1 MYTSLVLVYHISP
14 TSLHWKLCLHL
25 CDIFLYWGTT
35 GFASFAV
42 RHGRTA
48 EARTRTTQP
57 LACGFYPVRMTKGAQ
72 CIFARQRPLPCAV
85 GKGNARHRSLS
96 CATCDAW
103 QRKGVDGRPSETASP
118 ALCRAP
124 PTNTH
129 DIEKKEKKQGR
140 SVPASARPLPHRRWP
155 SVLRSPR
162 QPHRSVRRCL
172 TSAAPPGAQA
182 AGSLGHRMSREG
194 VTAPW
199 RGRGGREPPRHSR
212 IEEGAAMPRPDSV
225 PDGVPALPPRPGKNT
240 T

>member
-1 MYTSLVLVYHISP
+1 VCSMYTSLVLVYHISP

-42 RHGRTA
+42 RHGRT

-129 DIEKKEKKQGR
+129 DIEKKRKKARQVGACLGQATTTP
-140 SVPASARPLPHRRWP
+140 SLAFGPPFPTPAAPLGPPLPHLGSSTRSSGRWELGP
-155 SVLRSPR
+155 
-162 QPHRSVRRCL
+162 PH
-172 TSAAPPGAQA
+172 
-182 AGSLGHRMSREG
+182 E
-194 VTAPW
+194 
-199 RGRGGREPPRHSR
+199 
-212 IEEGAAMPRPDSV
+212 
-225 PDGVPALPPRPGKNT
+225 
-240 T
+240 